1 MKWARFQH
9 NGQPRYG
16 LVEGD
21 AVKVVS
27 GDPFAGYTLDGE
39 ELRWDDLELLVPVVP
54 GTFYAAGANYIDHI
68 VGMRKQ
74 TGADPTPP
82 SRAHIGYR
90 ANSALIPH
98 GAAIVKPADAGEQ
111 FQYEG
116 ELVAVIGKRARH
128 VSKADALG
136 HVLGWTIGND
146 VSERTWQRA
155 DSTLWRAKN
164 SDTFKPM
171 GPYIDTDPDF
181 TDMQTI
187 IRIDG
192 QEVDRFATLNMLF
205 DAATFISDMSQYITL
220 HPGDVIWL
228 GTDGVPSNIGPGNR
242 VEVQITGL
250 GVLSNPVVAEGRA
263 SS

>member
-1 MKWARFQH
+1 MKWARFVH
-9 NGQPRYG
+9 NGKPAYG
-16 LVEGD
+16 LVDGEAVTLVEGD
-21 AVKVVS
+21 
-27 GDPFAGYTLDGE
+27 PFEGYAPTAETLA
-39 ELRWDDLELLVPVVP
+39 WADLDLLVPVVP

-82 SRAHIGYR
+82 SRAHIGQR

-116 ELVAVIGKRARH
+116 ELVAVIGKRARN
-128 VSKADALG
+128 VSREDALA

-146 VSERTWQRA
+146 VSERSWQRA
-155 DSTLWRAKN
+155 DSTMWRAKN

-171 GPYIDTDPDF
+171 GPFIDTDPDF
-181 TDMQTI
+181 TDMTTI
-187 IRIDG
+187 IRVDG
-192 QEVDRFATLNMLF
+192 EEVERFATLNMLF
-205 DAATFISDMSQYITL
+205 DAATYISDMSQYITL

-228 GTDGVPSNIGPGNR
+228 GTDGVPRNLRPGNV
-242 VEVQITGL
+242 VEVEITGL
-250 GVLSNPVVAEGRA
+250 GTLRNPVVAEERVA
-263 SS
+263 A